1 MALTLEPLH
10 PGFAAAASGLDLR
23 RPIDQATAAAI
34 EAAMDRHAVLV
45 FRDQPLDEEQQL
57 ALTRWFGPLD
67 IGLKKALRAANRLKH
82 EESIDISNVGLDDQL
97 VARDSKRLFSQIA
110 NQLWHSDSSFQQPPA
125 KYSLLTAQVVP
136 PRGGE
141 TEYADMRAAYD
152 ALPDDTKRDI
162 ATLSAEHWALHSRM
176 ALGDTDYTEAQKAAI
191 PAVRWPL
198 VRTHPGSGRKT
209 LFIGVHCREVIGMS
223 LPEGRMLLLD
233 LLEHATQRQFVYRHV
248 WRVGDLV
255 MWDNR
260 CVLHRG
266 RRFDPTQRREL
277 RRSTTEDLL
286 SVQETAA

>member
-1 MALTLEPLH
+1 MALTIQPLH
-10 PGFAAAASGLDLR
+10 PGFAAEASGLDLR
-23 RPIDQATAAAI
+23 RPIDAATAAAI

-45 FRDQPLDEEQQL
+45 FRDQPVDEEQQL
-57 ALTRWFGPLD
+57 AFTRWFGTLD
-67 IGLKKALRAANRLKH
+67 LGLKKVLRAPNRFKH
-82 EESIDISNVGLDDQL
+82 EESIDISNVGLDGEVLGRNHRKQ
-97 VARDSKRLFSQIA
+97 FSNIA

-125 KYSLLTAQVVP
+125 KYSLLSAQVVP

-152 ALPDDTKRDI
+152 ALPDDMKARIDG
-162 ATLSAEHWALHSRM
+162 LVAEHWALHSRIL
-176 ALGDTDYTEAQKAAI
+176 LGDTGYTEAQKAII
-191 PAVRWPL
+191 PPVRWPV

-209 LFIGVHCREVIGMS
+209 LFIGVHCREVLGVS

-233 LLEHATQRQFVYRHV
+233 LLEHATQRDFVYRHA

-266 RRFDPTQRREL
+266 RYFDPTVRREL
-277 RRSTTEDLL
+277 RRSTTEDPA

>member
-1 MALTLEPLH
+1 MALTIQPLH
-10 PGFAAAASGLDLR
+10 PGFAAEASGLDLR
-23 RPIDQATAAAI
+23 RPIDAATAAAI

-45 FRDQPLDEEQQL
+45 FRDQPVDEEQQL
-57 ALTRWFGPLD
+57 AFTRWFGTLD
-67 IGLKKALRAANRLKH
+67 LGLKKVLRAPNRFKH
-82 EESIDISNVGLDDQL
+82 EESIDISNVGLDGEVLGRNHRKQ
-97 VARDSKRLFSQIA
+97 FSNIA

-125 KYSLLTAQVVP
+125 KYSLLSALVVP

-152 ALPDDTKRDI
+152 ALPDDMKARIDG
-162 ATLSAEHWALHSRM
+162 LVAEHWALHSRIL
-176 ALGDTDYTEAQKAAI
+176 LGDTGYTEAQKAII
-191 PAVRWPL
+191 PPVRWPV

-209 LFIGVHCREVIGMS
+209 LFIGVHCREVLGVS

-233 LLEHATQRQFVYRHV
+233 LLEHATQRDFVYRHA

-266 RRFDPTQRREL
+266 RYFDPTVRREL
-277 RRSTTEDLL
+277 RRSTTEDPA